1 MLNLG
6 ANEKNE
12 SGNAFWG
19 AHAPRVLC
27 EGALPLRE
35 LRCYV
40 LIRYETS
47 DSETRQ
53 RTRRGCLPSALARKR
68 KTTARIHQIGKTR
81 QTHPEKAQA
90 QRVDVS
96 CGRIERGC
104 WLTTGDSGACTKIRL
119 NIPACSIVFL
129 CEKRK
134 QETN

>member
-1 MLNLG
+1 MNQ
-6 ANEKNE
+6 E
-12 SGNAFWG
+12 SRNAS
-19 AHAPRVLC
+19 HARRRRPR
-27 EGALPLRE
+27 LRE

-53 RTRRGCLPSALARKR
+53 RTRRGRRPSALARKR

-90 QRVDVS
+90 QRADVS
-96 CGRIERGC
+96 CGRIRAR
-104 WLTTGDSGACTKIRL
+104 LLATTGDSGACTKIRL